1 MDCSCLD
8 NCWIYLVTAK
18 LCAIIA
24 ILKGIISYKS
34 SRCEVIGPKPSN
46 PVSRGFP
53 SKVVGMISPQVC
65 RFPHR
70 TGKCDVKQTTKTLS
84 KYIGHIF
91 PERGSVEKISSGIQQ
106 HLKDKTFQ

>member
-1 MDCSCLD
+1 MTISYSTEISFFYLFGNENIMKSIYIWTVRVLV

-70 TGKCDVKQTTKTLS
+70 QGKCDVKQTKKAYL
-84 KYIGHIF
+84 
-91 PERGSVEKISSGIQQ
+91 
-106 HLKDKTFQ
+106 